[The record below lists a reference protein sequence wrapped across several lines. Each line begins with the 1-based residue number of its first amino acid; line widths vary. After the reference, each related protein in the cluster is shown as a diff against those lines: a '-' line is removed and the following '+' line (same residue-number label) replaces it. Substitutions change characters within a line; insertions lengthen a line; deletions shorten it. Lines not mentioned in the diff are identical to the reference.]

1 MMKFTPRP
9 DCIYKFDYVKL
20 FTDIAN
26 GRLPEKET
34 FRALVLNDLWFILYF
49 VLKIEVAHH
58 PFVVQA
64 CQDVENGP
72 PSKSLDLWAREH
84 FKSTILTGAEVVQKI
99 LRDPEITIGI
109 FSHTRPLAKTFL
121 RSVKLLFEGSDFLK
135 QLFPEILYENPHTQA
150 PKWSEDDGLIVKR
163 KGFPRESTLEAWG
176 LLDGMPTGKHYAHRI
191 YDDVETADVVENP
204 DTVKKLI
211 DRFDISQ
218 NLGTRHGTE
227 RVIGTTYSHNG
238 LLTYIRDKKN
248 IHGKLIYRT
257 RIKAATHDGT
267 PNGTPVLLS
276 QERIDEL
283 KANEYVFNCQQL
295 LNPTPIGVRR
305 LAGEQLLDIDPH
317 FIPGG
322 LFKFM
327 LIDPA
332 GDSKDGKGDA
342 WSIMVVGVEPKVD
355 DIGASRVFVL
365 DAAITP
371 MRDTEAIEE
380 IVRMYIRNG
389 TIMQV
394 GVEKV
399 GMTTTE
405 IHVANALA
413 AQGRHISLLNKSLAL
428 LKPAGRNKV
437 RKIESALAW
446 PLFNGKLYIST
457 DVPGV
462 YRDRLRNEMDKF
474 PFWHDDGIDTLAY
487 LYDMIRDFKFYMYM
501 DEDSEEKEDL
511 ARVLPMNR
519 NSITGY

>member
-1 MMKFTPRP
+1 MKFIPNP
-9 DCIYKFDYVKL
+9 DCNYKFDYEKL
-20 FTDIAN
+20 FRDIAT
-26 GRLPEKET
+26 GRLPERET
-34 FRALVLNDLWFILYF
+34 FRSLVLNDLWFILYF

-64 CQDVENGP
+64 CRDVESGSP
-72 PSKSLDLWAREH
+72 TKTLDLWAREH
-84 FKSTILTGAEVVQKI
+84 FKSTILSGAEVIQKI
-99 LRDPEITIGI
+99 LKNPEITIGV
-109 FSHTRPLAKTFL
+109 FSHTRPLAKGFL
-121 RSVKLLFEGSDFLK
+121 RTVKLLFEGSDFLK

-163 KGFPRESTLEAWG
+163 KGFPKESTLEAWG
-176 LLDGMPTGKHYAHRI
+176 LLDGMPTGKHFSHRI

-218 NLGTRHGTE
+218 NLGTRGGTE
-227 RVIGTTYSHNG
+227 RVIGTTYSHAG
-238 LLTYIRDKKN
+238 LLTYIQNKKN
-248 IHGKLIYRT
+248 IHGVLIYNT

-267 PNGTPVLLS
+267 PNGQPVLLS

-295 LNPTPIGVRR
+295 LNPTPVGVRK
-305 LAGEQLLDIDPH
+305 LDGDLLTDINPV
-317 FIPGG
+317 FIPSN

-327 LIDPA
+327 VIDPA

-342 WSIMVVGVEPKVD
+342 WAIMVVGVEPKVD
-355 DIGASRVFVL
+355 DIGASRVFIL
-365 DAAITP
+365 DACLTP

-380 IVRMYIRNG
+380 IVRMYLRNG
-389 TIMQV
+389 SILQV

-405 IHVANALA
+405 VHVANALA
-413 AQGRHISLLNKSLAL
+413 ARGRHISVTNKTLVL
-428 LKPAGRNKV
+428 LKPAGRNKI

-446 PLFNGKLYIST
+446 PLFNGKLFIST

-462 YRDRLRNEMDKF
+462 YRDRLRMEMEKF
-474 PFWHDDGIDTLAY
+474 PFWHDDGIDDLAY
-487 LYDMIRDFKFYMYM
+487 VYDMIRDFKFLMYM
-501 DEDSEEKEDL
+501 GDDDTESEDL
-511 ARVLPMNR
+511 ARVLPMSR

>member
-1 MMKFTPRP
+1 MIKFTPIP
-9 DCIYKFDYVKL
+9 GCNYKFDYEKL
-20 FTDIAN
+20 FRDIAS
-26 GRLPEKET
+26 GALPAEQT
-34 FRALVLNDLWFILYF
+34 FRTLVLNDLWFILYF
-49 VLKIEVAHH
+49 VFKIGVANH

-72 PSKSLDLWAREH
+72 DSKTLDLWAREH

-99 LRDPEITIGI
+99 LRDPEVTIGV

-121 RSVKLLFEGSDFLK
+121 RSVKLLFEGSEFLK
-135 QLFPEILYENPHTQA
+135 QLFPDILYQSPHTQA

-191 YDDVETADVVENP
+191 YDDVETADVVDNP

-218 NLGTRHGTE
+218 NLGTRFGTE
-227 RVIGTTYSHNG
+227 RIIGTTYSHNG
-238 LLTYIRDKKN
+238 LLTYIRDKKT
-248 IHGKLIYRT
+248 IHGSLIYRT

-267 PNGTPVLLS
+267 PTGIPVLLS
-276 QERIDEL
+276 QEQIDE
-283 KANEYVFNCQQL
+283 KRSNEYVFNCQQL
-295 LNPTPIGVRR
+295 LNPTPVGIRR
-305 LAGEQLLDIDPH
+305 LNGDLLIDIDPH
-317 FIPGG
+317 FIPNN

-327 LIDPA
+327 VIDPA
-332 GDSKDGKGDA
+332 GDSKNGKGDA
-342 WSIMVVGVEPKVD
+342 GSIIVVGVEPKID
-355 DIGASRVFVL
+355 DIGASRVFLL
-365 DAAITP
+365 DAAISP
-371 MRDTEAIEE
+371 MRDTEATEE
-380 IVRMYIRNG
+380 IVRMYLRNG
-389 TIMQV
+389 SILQV

-413 AQGRHISLLNKSLAL
+413 ARGRHISLVNRTLVL
-428 LKPAGRNKV
+428 LKPAGRNKAQ
-437 RKIESALAW
+437 KIESALSW
-446 PLFNGKLYIST
+446 PLFNGKLYVST

-462 YRDRLRNEMDKF
+462 YRDRLRTEMEKF

-487 LYDMIRDFKFYMYM
+487 FYDMVRDFKFLMYM
-501 DEDSEEKEDL
+501 DEDTEEQEDL
-511 ARVLPMNR
+511 AKVLPMSR